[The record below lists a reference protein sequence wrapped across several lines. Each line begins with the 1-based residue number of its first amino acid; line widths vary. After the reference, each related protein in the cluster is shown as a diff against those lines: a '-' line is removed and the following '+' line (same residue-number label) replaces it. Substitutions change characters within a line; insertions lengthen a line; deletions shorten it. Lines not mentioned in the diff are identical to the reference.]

1 VTWFIML
8 AYLALQL
15 GIGVWVSRRV
25 RSESDYF
32 LAGRKLGLP
41 LVTVSLFATWFG
53 AETCIGSAG
62 LVYSDG
68 LSGGRADP
76 LGYSLCLLLSGL
88 LLAKPLWGRS
98 FFTLGDLYR
107 QRYSPTVE
115 RVSVWLLVPSSVL
128 WGAAQIRA
136 FGQVVAF
143 STSLPVDLAITVSAA
158 FVLAYTYSGGI
169 LADVVTDLVQGGI
182 LAVGLFVLLAL
193 CLFELG
199 GPSGFV
205 AAIEPARLSLV
216 RPDES
221 WLMQVDRWAVPAL
234 GSIVAQE
241 LVSRGLSAKSAKVA
255 QHSSFYACALY
266 LLVGSVPVL
275 LGLAGPTLVPDL
287 AEPEQF
293 LPALASKYLSPVMFA
308 LLSAALMSAI
318 LSTVDSVFLAIG
330 ALMSHNLLLPVF
342 GWTSERA
349 RLRSARGSVI
359 AGALVAYVLA
369 LHADGIYSLIESSAT
384 FGAAGILVTTLAGV
398 YAKIGGP
405 AAALA
410 AMITGLVV
418 TPLAEHVL
426 ELDAPFLCAMLAA
439 VVAYFGVALV
449 ERRLAAPASRVEPA
463 L

>member
-1 VTWFIML
+1 ML
-8 AYLALQL
+8 VYLGLQL

-41 LVTVSLFATWFG
+41 LVTVSMFATWFG

-62 LVYSDG
+62 AVYSQG

-107 QRYSPTVE
+107 QRYSPRVE

-143 STSLPVDLAITVSAA
+143 STSLPVDLAITLSAA
-158 FVLAYTYSGGI
+158 FVVAYTYSGGL
-169 LADVVTDLVQGGI
+169 LADVITDLVQGGI
-182 LAVGLFVLLAL
+182 LALGLVALLVVSL
-193 CLFELG
+193 MELG

-205 AAIEPARLSLV
+205 AAIDPVRLSLI

-221 WLMQVDRWAVPAL
+221 WLMQIDRWAVPAL

-255 QHSSFYACALY
+255 QQSSFYACGLY
-266 LLVGSVPVL
+266 LLVGAIPVL
-275 LGLAGPTLVPDL
+275 LGLAGPSLVPDL

-293 LPALASKYLSPVMFA
+293 LPALANKTLSPVLFA

-330 ALMSHNLLLPVF
+330 ALMSHNLILPLT

-349 RLRSARGSVI
+349 RLRSARASVI
-359 AGALVAYVLA
+359 AGAIVAYVLA

-398 YAKIGGP
+398 YTKLGGP

-410 AMITGLVV
+410 ALLTGLVM
-418 TPLAEHVL
+418 TPLAEYVF
-426 ELDAPFLCAMLAA
+426 ELDAPFLCSTLASA
-439 VVAYFGVALV
+439 LVYFGVALV
-449 ERRLAAPASRVEPA
+449 ERRLASPTPRVEPA

>member
-1 VTWFIML
+1 ML
-8 AYLALQL
+8 GYLGLQL
-15 GIGVWVSRRV
+15 AIGVWVSRRV
-25 RSESDYF
+25 RSEADYF
-32 LAGRKLGLP
+32 LAGRRLGLP

-76 LGYSLCLLLSGL
+76 LGYSICLLLSGL
-88 LLAKPLWGRS
+88 LLTKPLWGRS

-107 QRYSPTVE
+107 TRYSPLVE
-115 RVSVWLLVPSSVL
+115 RVSVLLLVPSSVL

-143 STSLPVDLAITVSAA
+143 STSLPVDVAITISAA
-158 FVLAYTYSGGI
+158 FVVAYTYTGGL
-169 LADVVTDLVQGGI
+169 LADVITDLVQGVI
-182 LAVGLFVLLAL
+182 LALGLVALFVLSMGD
-193 CLFELG
+193 LG
-199 GPSGFV
+199 GLDGFF

-216 RPDES
+216 RSDES

-234 GSIVAQE
+234 GSMVAQE
-241 LVSRGLSAKSAKVA
+241 LISRGLSAKSAQVA
-255 QHSSFYACALY
+255 QRSSFYACALY
-266 LLVGSVPVL
+266 LVVGAIPVL
-275 LGLAGPTLVPDL
+275 LGLAGPSLVPDL

-293 LPALASKYLSPVMFA
+293 LPALASKTLSPVLFA

-318 LSTVDSVFLAIG
+318 LSTIDSVFLAIG
-330 ALMSHNLLLPVF
+330 ALTSHNLLLPLF

-349 RLRSARGSVI
+349 RLRSARASVLV
-359 AGALVAYVLA
+359 GAIVAYVLA

-398 YAKIGGP
+398 YAKAGGP
-405 AAALA
+405 GAALA
-410 AMITGLVV
+410 ALLTGLVV
-418 TPLAEHVL
+418 TLLGEHVL
-426 ELDAPFLCAMLAA
+426 ELEAPFLSATAA
-439 VVAYFGVALV
+439 SLVVYFGVAWV
-449 ERRLAAPASRVEPA
+449 ERRFAAPAPRAEPV

>member
-1 VTWFIML
+1 ML
-8 AYLALQL
+8 AYLGLQL
-15 GIGVWVSRRV
+15 AIGVWVSRKV

-41 LVTVSLFATWFG
+41 LVSVSLFATWFG

-62 LVYSDG
+62 LVYSEG
-68 LSGGRADP
+68 LAGGRADP
-76 LGYSLCLLLSGL
+76 LGYSICLLLSGL

-107 QRYSPTVE
+107 TRYSPLVE

-136 FGQVVAF
+136 FGQVVSF
-143 STSLPVDLAITVSAA
+143 GTSLPVDMAITLSAA
-158 FVLAYTYSGGI
+158 FVVAYTYSGGL
-169 LADVVTDLVQGGI
+169 LADVITDLVQGGI
-182 LAVGLFVLLAL
+182 LALGLVVLLVVSMM
-193 CLFELG
+193 ELG

-221 WLMQVDRWAVPAL
+221 WLMQIDRWAVPAL
-234 GSIVAQE
+234 GSMVAQE
-241 LVSRGLSAKSAKVA
+241 LISRGLSARSARVA
-255 QHSSFYACALY
+255 QRSSFIACALY
-266 LLVGSVPVL
+266 LSIGGIPVL
-275 LGLAGPTLVPDL
+275 LGLAGPSLVPNL

-293 LPALASKYLSPVMFA
+293 LPALAEKALSPVLFA
-308 LLSAALMSAI
+308 LLCAALMSAI

-330 ALMSHNLLLPVF
+330 ALTSHNLLLPVF
-342 GWTSERA
+342 GWKSERA
-349 RLRSARGSVI
+349 RLRSARGSVLV
-359 AGALVAYVLA
+359 GAIVAYVLA

-398 YAKIGGP
+398 YAKAGGP

-410 AMITGLVV
+410 SMLTGLVV
-418 TPLAEHVL
+418 TLLGEHVL
-426 ELDAPFLCAMLAA
+426 ELEAPFLYATAA
-439 VVAYFGVALV
+439 SIVTYFGVALI
-449 ERRLAAPASRVEPA
+449 ERRLATPTARVEPV